1 MTMARQE
8 TISSSARPAVSAA
21 AGGGVVARM
30 SGKTVQMLAIGFALL
45 WSLAPVYWMLST
57 SLKTELEA
65 TRLDPTLWPHAP
77 TLDNYIG
84 LAGGTLPFLSF
95 FVNTVVSCFLTALIA
110 VVIATPAAYALSR
123 AKFRLRTTVSY
134 TVLIVRMLPM
144 IVLLAPLYLLLLNA
158 QMLDSLTGLVVGF
171 TTFGLPFA
179 VWMMKSFIDAV
190 PIEVE
195 EAARVDG
202 YPRWQILMR
211 VVVPLVFPGIL
222 TTGTFVFM
230 EAWNNL
236 IYPLTFITTL
246 DKQTLPAAL
255 VLTFTGQFKTDW
267 GGMMAAATVTTLPL
281 MIAFFA
287 VQRSMVRGLT
297 SGAVAGA

>member
-1 MTMARQE
+1 MSNEE
-8 TISSSARPAVSAA
+8 TFPSSAALGASSSRTDAWQR
-21 AGGGVVARM
+21 
-30 SGKTVQMLAIGFALL
+30 SGKVVQMAAIGFALV

-65 TRLDPTLWPHAP
+65 TRLDPTLWPHEP
-77 TLDNYIG
+77 TLANYIG
-84 LAGGTLPFLSF
+84 LGGGTLPFVSF
-95 FVNTVVSCFLTALIA
+95 FFNTVVSCFLTALIA
-110 VVIATPAAYALSR
+110 VVVATPAAYALSR
-123 AKFRLRTTVSY
+123 AQFRLRTSIGY

-158 QMLDSLTGLVVGF
+158 QLLDSLSGLVVGF

-202 YPRWQILMR
+202 YPRWQVLLR

-236 IYPLTFITTL
+236 IYPLTFITSL

-267 GGMMAAATVTTLPL
+267 GGMMAAATITTLPL

>member
-1 MTMARQE
+1 MTAARRGRSGG
-8 TISSSARPAVSAA
+8 TGRALGPAVRYLAIAA
-21 AGGGVVARM
+21 ALV
-30 SGKTVQMLAIGFALL
+30 
-45 WSLAPVYWMLST
+45 WSLAPVYWMLAT
-57 SLKTELEA
+57 SFKTELEA
-65 TRLDPTLWPHAP
+65 TRLSPTLWPVEP
-77 TLDNYIG
+77 TLANYTG

-95 FVNTVVSCFLTALIA
+95 FVNSALTCVATAVIAVLIA
-110 VVIATPAAYALSR
+110 VPAAYALSR
-123 AKFRLRTTVSY
+123 ARFRLRATVGY
-134 TVLIVRMLPM
+134 TILVVRMLPLV
-144 IVLLAPLYLLLLNA
+144 VLLTPLYLLLLGA
-158 QMLDSLTGLVVGF
+158 RLLDTNLGLIVGF

-179 VWMMKSFIDAV
+179 VWMLKSFFDAV
-190 PIEVE
+190 PIEIE

-202 YPRWQILMR
+202 YPRWQILLR
-211 VVVPLVFPGIL
+211 VVMPLVMPGLL

-236 IYPLTFITTL
+236 IYPLTFVTSL

-255 VLTFTGQFKTDW
+255 ILTFTGQFKTDW

-297 SGAVAGA
+297 SGALAGA

>member
-1 MTMARQE
+1 MTM
-8 TISSSARPAVSAA
+8 PANTATERSIPTRKPI
-21 AGGGVVARM
+21 GWGRVV
-30 SGKTVQMLAIGFALL
+30 KYLAIAIALF
-45 WSLAPVYWMLST
+45 WSLAPVYWMLAT
-57 SLKTELEA
+57 SFKTELEA
-65 TRLDPTLWPHAP
+65 TRIDPTLVPLEP
-77 TLDNYIG
+77 TLANYTG
-84 LAGGTLPFLSF
+84 LAGTSLPFFSF
-95 FVNTVVSCFLTALIA
+95 FLNSVVSCLATAVIA
-110 VVIATPAAYALSR
+110 VLIATPAAYALSR
-123 AKFRLRTTVSY
+123 ARFRLRGTVSY
-134 TVLIVRMLPM
+134 AILLFRMLPLVVM
-144 IVLLAPLYLLLLNA
+144 LAPLYLLLLNA
-158 QMLDSLTGLVVGF
+158 QLLDSTAGLVVGF

-202 YPRWQILMR
+202 YPRWQVLLR
-211 VVVPLVFPGIL
+211 VVAPLIMPGLL

-236 IYPLTFITTL
+236 IYPLTFVTTME
-246 DKQTLPAAL
+246 KQTLPAAL

-267 GGMMAAATVTTLPL
+267 GGMMAAATITTLPL